1 MLKCCVR
8 ILDNL
13 VLLPPIIGAEEMGV
27 ILPGL
32 IISAQADQSEAR
44 VQVT

>member
-1 MLKCCVR
+1 MSKYCVR
-8 ILDNL
+8 IPDNI

-32 IISAQADQSEAR
+32 IISAHQEP
-44 VQVT
+44 

>member
-1 MLKCCVR
+1 MFECCVR
-8 ILDNL
+8 IPDNI

-32 IISAQADQSEAR
+32 IISAHQEP
-44 VQVT
+44 